1 MRVALGFKAR
11 TGRAILV
18 AVGIE
23 QAEPQLIE
31 RTEIGLLPEGA
42 SAPYHAAEGLKLNE
56 AQRSIE
62 KSVSAAHRLAQRAIR
77 DAVERV
83 INSGHAVQGCGI
95 LVGTGMPS
103 WTTEEILAAHVRM
116 HKAEGE
122 LFRNVLIAGA
132 RALKL
137 ELTMLPAK
145 SCFDAAAA
153 KVGMPRIAFRH
164 LSPLSGGRLGHLGA
178 NIKKKRLLPRSRLS
192 DPRST
197 LENRCR
203 ETQEVEPGQ
212 K

>member
-18 AVGIE
+18 AVGLE
-23 QAEPQLIE
+23 PAEPQLIE
-31 RTEIGLLPEGA
+31 RTEIALLPEGA
-42 SAPYHAAEGLKLNE
+42 FAPYHAAQGLKLNE
-56 AQRSIE
+56 AQRIVE
-62 KSVSAAHRLAQRAIR
+62 KSVLAAHRLAHRAIR

-95 LVGTGMPS
+95 LVGTGMPA

-122 LFRNVLIAGA
+122 LFRNVLIAGG

-153 KVGMPRIAFRH
+153 RVGMPRVRLQALISA
-164 LSPLSGGRLGHLGA
+164 LGRQAGPPWGEH
-178 NIKKKRLLPRSRLS
+178 
-192 DPRST
+192 
-197 LENRCR
+197 
-203 ETQEVEPGQ
+203 Q
-212 K
+212 KEAAA